1 MSTSSSPPNPNPKPA
16 LEGAPQRPKPH
27 ARPPPLIATL
37 YQAALAGTKP
47 PPATD
52 TYKYQYSLD
61 ANTLRAESRRLLSE
75 QPPTTQDRFICYLLN
90 GTDALSNIGRY
101 CERESFEEKFRLDDA
116 LMHKMYGAHEE
127 ASIFFLAM
135 DQQAAAPAGVIR
147 IIRHSRA
154 GLLTLNDCHEMLGVT
169 QQQFQAHHSVRGL
182 DDVWDIGSVVVRKRY
197 RSADRNL
204 ASNLLFRAM
213 HARAGH
219 EGIAHYVG
227 TVDRDIRR
235 MIQLVGFWG
244 GTICDTGPVSHSG
257 SDDSLFSYGH
267 WETINANV
275 KKRVGE
281 VTAEVRPVVEMFARR
296 CIDGEDM
303 DHRLMFDISKAPT
316 TALKKQVILASQVS
330 PLMKIWLTR

>member
-1 MSTSSSPPNPNPKPA
+1 MSTSSSAPANAKPA
-16 LEGAPQRPKPH
+16 LEAAPERPKPH
-27 ARPPPLIATL
+27 ARPPLIATL
-37 YQAALAGTKP
+37 DQAALAGTKSTP
-47 PPATD
+47 TNNA
-52 TYKYQYSLD
+52 YKYSLD
-61 ANTLRAESRRLLSE
+61 AKTLQEESRRLLRE
-75 QPPTTQDRFICYLLN
+75 QPPTTKDRFICYLLN

-135 DQQAAAPAGVIR
+135 DQQDAAPVGVIR
-147 IIRHSRA
+147 IIRNAPGRA

-169 QQQFQAHHSVRGL
+169 IYQFQAHHGVRSL
-182 DDVWDIGSVVVRKRY
+182 DDVWDIGSVVVRKQY
-197 RSADRNL
+197 RSTDRNL

-219 EGIAHYVG
+219 EGVVHYIG

-267 WETINANV
+267 WATINANV
-275 KKRVGE
+275 KRRVGE
-281 VTAEVRPVVEMFARR
+281 VPAEVRPVVELFARR

-316 TALKKQVILASQVS
+316 TGLKK
-330 PLMKIWLTR
+330 